1 MGRTSAP
8 PVRYSLMKAIEVLDP
23 KVQACIK
30 KRGFSVLS
38 DAQKQAIPLIFKG
51 NHVVLIAPTGTGK
64 TESAMFPVFNALL
77 SMPAGGGIQ
86 SALHHSFAFP

>member
-1 MGRTSAP
+1 
-8 PVRYSLMKAIEVLDP
+8 MKPIEVLDP

-38 DAQKQAIPLIFKG
+38 DAQKQAIPLILKG

-77 SMPAGGGIQ
+77 SMPAGGGIK
-86 SALHHSFAFP
+86 ALYITPLR